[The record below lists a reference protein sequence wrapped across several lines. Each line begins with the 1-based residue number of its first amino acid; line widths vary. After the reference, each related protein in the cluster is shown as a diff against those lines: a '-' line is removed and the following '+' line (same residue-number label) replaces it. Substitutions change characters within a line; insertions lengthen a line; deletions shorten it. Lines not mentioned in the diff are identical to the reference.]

1 MANSLECSVIPR
13 YCILRRVPTR
23 YQRVLPLNLMKQYQC
38 IVVGAAQGTLTVAIT
53 GEEQV
58 AVIESIKRLTGRTI
72 FPVLI
77 DPPHMQMLI
86 QRIERCEQRRAREG
100 LGSIYYLHR
109 FQAYAMITF
118 LLTREEK
125 RLREHV

>member
-1 MANSLECSVIPR
+1 PLSAGLETIREMANSLECSVIPR
-13 YCILRRVPTR
+13 YCFLRRVPTR
-23 YQRVLPLNLMKQYQC
+23 YQRVLPLNLMKHYQC

-77 DPPHMQMLI
+77 DPPRMQMLI
-86 QRIERCEQRRAREG
+86 QRIERCEQRRARKG

-109 FQAYAMITF
+109 CQAYAIISF
-118 LLTREEK
+118 L
-125 RLREHV
+125 